1 MNNLLDL
8 LTQKEKKTVI
18 YKKLDKGEILFLED
32 ATCNSIGVIID
43 GQIDIVSYSFSGKE
57 MIYNSLKKNDVFG
70 NNLLFSDSPKYK
82 GNVISK
88 DKSLVGL
95 INKEN
100 LLTILMNNDK
110 FLIEYLKIQSNFG
123 KSLNAQIKLLSL
135 DNALDRFQYYLFS
148 NNNEV
153 HYKNVASLAKS
164 LHLERETLSRL
175 LSKLEKEGVIYRDKH
190 LIKYL

>member
-8 LTQKEKKTVI
+8 LTEEDKKSII
-18 YKKLDKGEILFLED
+18 YKKLQKDEILFLED
-32 ATCNSIGVIID
+32 GICNSIGVIID
-43 GQIDIVSYSFSGKE
+43 GHIDIVSYSFSGKE
-57 MIYNSLKKNDVFG
+57 MVYNSLKKNDVFG
-70 NNLLFSDSPKYK
+70 NNLLFSDSPRYK

-88 DKSLVGL
+88 EKSIVGL
-95 INKEN
+95 VNKET
-100 LLTILMNNDK
+100 LLHLLKSNEK
-110 FLIEYLKIQSNFG
+110 FLVEYLKIQSNFG

-135 DNALDRFQYYLFS
+135 DNALERFRYYLFS
-148 NNNEV
+148 KNNEI
-153 HYKNVASLAKS
+153 HYKNVASLAKI

>member
-8 LTQKEKKTVI
+8 LTEEEKKSVI
-18 YKKLDKGEILFLED
+18 YKKLQKDEILFLED
-32 ATCNSIGVIID
+32 GICNSIGVIID
-43 GQIDIVSYSFSGKE
+43 GHIDIVSYSFSGKE
-57 MIYNSLKKNDVFG
+57 MVYNSLEKNDVFG
-70 NNLLFSDSPKYK
+70 NNLLFSDSPRYK

-88 DKSLVGL
+88 EKSIVGL
-95 INKEN
+95 INKET
-100 LLTILMNNDK
+100 LLHLLKSNEK
-110 FLIEYLKIQSNFG
+110 FLVEYLKIQSNFG

-135 DNALDRFQYYLFS
+135 DNALERFQYYLFS
-148 NNNEV
+148 NNNEI
-153 HYKNVASLAKS
+153 HYKNVASLAKT

>member
-8 LTQKEKKTVI
+8 LTEEEKKSVI
-18 YKKLDKGEILFLED
+18 YKKLQKDEILFLED
-32 ATCNSIGVIID
+32 GICNSIGVIID
-43 GQIDIVSYSFSGKE
+43 GHIDIVSYSFSGKE
-57 MIYNSLKKNDVFG
+57 MVYNSLKKNDVFG

-88 DKSLVGL
+88 EKSIVGL
-95 INKEN
+95 VNKET
-100 LLTILMNNDK
+100 LLHLLKSNEK
-110 FLIEYLKIQSNFG
+110 FLVEYLKIQSNFG

-135 DNALDRFQYYLFS
+135 DNALERFQYYLFL
-148 NNNEV
+148 NNNEI
-153 HYKNVASLAKS
+153 HYKNVASLAKI